1 MFTIGPE
8 CDQPRPGDWI
18 HWITR
23 ITPLVPLPSPEYTLT
38 RGPARA
44 QNIDTKLALTALTNI
59 SYLYQ
64 VNQEEELNFEERLPF
79 LSKIQNIL

>member
-18 HWITR
+18 HWIT
-23 ITPLVPLPSPEYTLT
+23 PLVPLPSPEYTLT
-38 RGPARA
+38 WAPARA

-59 SYLYQ
+59 SYS
-64 VNQEEELNFEERLPF
+64 VS
-79 LSKIQNIL
+79 SKSGGGIKL